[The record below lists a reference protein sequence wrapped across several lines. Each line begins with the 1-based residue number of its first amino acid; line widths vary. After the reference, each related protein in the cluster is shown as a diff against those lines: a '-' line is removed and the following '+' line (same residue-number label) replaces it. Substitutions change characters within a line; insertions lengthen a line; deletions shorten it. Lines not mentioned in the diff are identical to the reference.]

1 MTPPPMA
8 AAEAA
13 PRRYA
18 RWLAWG
24 TRASLALLVLTFA
37 AYATGLVAP
46 HVPIDRLPQL
56 WSLSSGEFLK
66 RTGIA
71 PGWGWAAL
79 IHRGD
84 VLNMAGIALLAS
96 CSIPCLAAVIG
107 AFRANGERALAWVCA
122 LEIAVLLVAA
132 SGLLAGGH

>member
-1 MTPPPMA
+1 MTDVPAP
-8 AAEAA
+8 EAA

-18 RWLAWG
+18 RWLSWG
-24 TRASLALLVLTFA
+24 TRASLVALVLAFS
-37 AYATGLVAP
+37 AYATGLLAP
-46 HVPIDRLPQL
+46 HVPIERLPQL
-56 WSLSSGEFLK
+56 WGLASGEFL
-66 RTGIA
+66 RQTGIA

-79 IHRGD
+79 IDRGD

-107 AFRANGERALAWVCA
+107 VFRARGERALALVCA